1 MLFGIKCTRKDI
13 RTIMKLIITT
23 LIIMFFATWTAWAQN
38 NLEQFEIVTP
48 PVCVNNKGETVQFVK
63 KLSQKASFS
72 AGMAKRNKKRVP
84 TIYRFSYEKS
94 PKAMQRFI
102 DLHECAHHQTGDV
115 DRPLP
120 PQNSPLQMMNESI
133 ADCIATLRIRDEDKN
148 GEALILDA
156 LLEINKTMSS
166 LGFPDSSFNSR
177 KSNISNCLK
186 KDVSAETF
194 ILGVLK
200 QREFK

>member
-1 MLFGIKCTRKDI
+1 MI
-13 RTIMKLIITT
+13 
-23 LIIMFFATWTAWAQN
+23 FFATWSVWAKDS
-38 NLEQFEIVTP
+38 LEQFKIVTP

-63 KLSQKASFS
+63 KLIQKGAFS
-72 AGMAKRNKKRVP
+72 AGMAKRNKKGIP
-84 TIYRFSYEKS
+84 TVYRFSYEKS
-94 PKAMQRFI
+94 PKAMQKFI

-166 LGFPDSSFNSR
+166 LGFPASSFNSR
-177 KSNISNCLK
+177 KLNIINCLK
-186 KDVSAETF
+186 KEVKAETF
-194 ILGVLK
+194 IYSVLK
-200 QREFK
+200 HRKLN

>member
-1 MLFGIKCTRKDI
+1 M
-13 RTIMKLIITT
+13 
-23 LIIMFFATWTAWAQN
+23 
-38 NLEQFEIVTP
+38 
-48 PVCVNNKGETVQFVK
+48 CVNNKGETVQFVK
-63 KLSQKASFS
+63 KLSQKAAFS
-72 AGMAKRNKKRVP
+72 AGMAKKNKKGVP
-84 TIYRFSYEKS
+84 TVYRFSYEKS

-133 ADCIATLRIRDEDKN
+133 ADCIATLRIRDEYKN

-156 LLEINKTMSS
+156 LLELKKTMNS
-166 LGFPDSSFNSR
+166 LGFPSSSFNSR
-177 KSNISNCLK
+177 KSNINNCLK
-186 KDVSAETF
+186 KEVSGSTF

-200 QREFK
+200 HRKLD